1 MGARSDYVVWYQA
14 LFPCLITVCLL
25 SVIFWVLAGSSTK
38 GGVAA
43 IIPSLVSVFASLVI
57 VGRLAQSTGADL
69 GSLGLIWRRAKGGAS
84 LLLRTAADQI
94 EFAGRRSTL
103 TASLEALA
111 KALTEAAPS
120 VTKPQRFDR
129 LSKYLTEL
137 VEYGKKADDYDF
149 LRVCPGTLSW
159 IAEFS

>member
-1 MGARSDYVVWYQA
+1 
-14 LFPCLITVCLL
+14 
-25 SVIFWVLAGSSTK
+25 
-38 GGVAA
+38 
-43 IIPSLVSVFASLVI
+43 

-94 EFAGRRSTL
+94 EFAGRRSAL